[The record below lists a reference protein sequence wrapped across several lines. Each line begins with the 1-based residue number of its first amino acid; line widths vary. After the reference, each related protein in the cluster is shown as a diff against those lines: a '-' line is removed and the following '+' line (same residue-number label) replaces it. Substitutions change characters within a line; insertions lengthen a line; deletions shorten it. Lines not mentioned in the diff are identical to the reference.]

1 MAGQK
6 IDTTP
11 FQNAGDCSNSSESR
25 HHWPISIQ
33 EVQLWLYLQSRFS
46 TSSII
51 IKVFNSRGCCLLIWT
66 WTKHVWIH
74 FLSEYLQRQRAFF
87 YAWFNGNILYGHCS
101 LRKLLS
107 STKKIAI
114 GPEECRQSD
123 TRWRLHVLIMCLR
136 LIVESC
142 RQNKS
147 VWIALQK
154 YTASGWTI
162 WVLPWVV
169 GTWLHDKL

>member
-123 TRWRLHVLIMCLR
+123 TRPDNVFEAYSRKL
-136 LIVESC
+136 
-142 RQNKS
+142 QTNKPF
-147 VWIALQK
+147 WIALQK

-162 WVLPWVV
+162 WVLLWVV